1 MAWMIVSEESID
13 GPVLRQDRALMDT
26 HWAYEQSIKDK
37 ILCAGSLRTDDG
49 VTPIGGL
56 LVLDVATRRQPWRCS
71 MPIPPPRP
79 ACAAMSWCGAGTRQ
93 SSAARWVID
102 VVAPSPRGEVLY

>member
-56 LVLDVATRRQPWRCS
+56 LVLDVATRE
-71 MPIPPPRP
+71 
-79 ACAAMSWCGAGTRQ
+79 AAMALFNADPATKAGLRSNVVVRRWNKAIFGGAVG
-93 SSAARWVID
+93 D
-102 VVAPSPRGEVLY
+102 